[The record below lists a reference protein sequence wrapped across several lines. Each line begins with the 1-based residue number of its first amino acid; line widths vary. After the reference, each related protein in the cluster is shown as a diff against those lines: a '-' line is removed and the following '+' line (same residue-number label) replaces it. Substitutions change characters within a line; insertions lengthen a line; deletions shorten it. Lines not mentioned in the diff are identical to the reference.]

1 MANSSPAHSAIVVD
15 ASYLV
20 RLLLPW
26 EQSTSFLDRF
36 TNWRQDSVDICAP
49 DLLVAEVTSV
59 IRQAVYRRWITE
71 TEGQVAIEDLFRLDV
86 RIIPSDQGLCSSAL
100 AWAGRLGQSKA
111 YDGFYLALA
120 ERVAG
125 ELWTADERLVNAV
138 TQIGVSWVHW
148 ATEQPESK

>member
-26 EQSTSFLDRF
+26 EQNTSFLDRF
-36 TNWRQDSVDICAP
+36 TKWRRDRVDICAP

-59 IRQAVYRRWITE
+59 IQQAVYRHWITE
-71 TEGQVAIEDLFRLDV
+71 SEGQVAIEHLFRLDV
-86 RIIPSDQGLCSSAL
+86 RIVPSDQGLCTSAL
-100 AWAGRLGQSKA
+100 AWASRLGQSKA
-111 YDGFYLALA
+111 YDGFYLALT

-125 ELWTADERLVNAV
+125 NLWTADERLVNSV
-138 TQIGVSWVHW
+138 SQLGVSWVHHN
-148 ATEQPESK
+148 TE

>member
-1 MANSSPAHSAIVVD
+1 MANSSPVHSAVAVD

-26 EQSTSFLDRF
+26 EQNTSLLDRF
-36 TNWRQDSVDICAP
+36 TKWRQDRVDICAP

-59 IRQAVYRRWITE
+59 ILQAVYRRWITE
-71 TEGQVAIEDLFRLDV
+71 TEGQVAIKDLFRLDV
-86 RIIPSDQGLCSSAL
+86 RMIPSDQGLCSSAL
-100 AWAGRLGQSKA
+100 AWASRLGQSKA
-111 YDGFYLALA
+111 YDGVYLALA

-125 ELWTADERLVNAV
+125 ELWTANERLVKAV
-138 TQIGVSWVHW
+138 TQIGLSWVHW

>member
-1 MANSSPAHSAIVVD
+1 MTNSSPGHSAIVVD

-26 EQSTSFLDRF
+26 EHNTTFLDRF
-36 TNWRQDSVDICAP
+36 TKWRQDRLDICAP
-49 DLLVAEVTSV
+49 DLLVTEVTSV
-59 IRQAVYRRWITE
+59 IRQAVYRHWITE

-86 RIIPSDQGLCSSAL
+86 RIVPSDQGLCSSAL

-120 ERVAG
+120 ERLAG
-125 ELWTADERLVNAV
+125 NLWTADERLFNTV
-138 TQIGVSWVHW
+138 TQIGVSWVQR
-148 ATEQPESK
+148 AIDQPESK